1 MEFDGAERQPA
12 SEGSGLYDWSTPASL
27 GSFVAPVLET
37 TEVTTRTL
45 QAMRVLFASFNML
58 HVQPGDRTWKPTVKT
73 EDGFAACKA
82 FLQALARASDLLGI
96 RPQSRAYR
104 NQFTKNYKALFPDHK
119 RHYRVDV
126 LEASQEGYSIIYVN
140 GERYDFHATVIE
152 RGTCFREAWAKTLD
166 VLNAMQH
173 VNLSA
178 SPFWRSELVP
188 VLVELDSKWA
198 AFEEEYI
205 LELIQIERKA
215 RRYVMDV
222 IFLENQLLYLD
233 GAVASLVSQGNANQT
248 AHLRVWQQWQ
258 SCRRQYV
265 KKVFRLNAVANYRRK
280 GHSNLD
286 LGVLEAS
293 ENIIKTSES
302 EPGHIYSAVEHMA
315 AECVTSFNDFR
326 GHINELGQSP
336 ERVDPHLGNNHVLVS
351 HLCRV
356 EETWQLAQ
364 KYLRDTQRLR
374 DLLSLIEFISAIVAT
389 EKSMHLRAAS
399 HSDKGMGGSADSGS
413 PGSLRR
419 RGTRRASCGESVAEP
434 TFAAHVQLPRS
445 KRQQQETRGVSSSCS
460 EGENAESLEHRVVN
474 CDVGAFLAVSLL
486 HGRLCLR
493 ASMINCGFAVCR
505 CVLIIGSSILSPA
518 SISPVSTSCVGTAV
532 AFPYSSRLCDGGK
545 ETLDVGCAAL
555 SQIPRF
561 VCLYYLLDPIHRLHL
576 FRPFLPS
583 LFGEGIEESLNLND
597 LGEDDCSSG
606 PSTPVA
612 PPPSSAHEQADVW
625 AGEEPSVL
633 SRGARFAW
641 RAQAGAAAVS
651 PFADACARAS
661 TCAAD
666 RKILPEEAE
675 ATAATEHL
683 RKETFAQQAAAA
695 EAVWAS
701 KRQQG
706 RPRAQATHS
715 PRSST
720 CTSSGDQQREFE
732 SLSSTQ
738 ASSLLS
744 LSLSASLQDIDQTS
758 LVPGEGRRSES
769 AADPTCPSPTST
781 HESHAF
787 NPRESDYRLGGP
799 RVFPCHS
806 DSDWYSSVPTPFGE
820 AGKVWGPRCC
830 RLVLGKVPRTLRS
843 MVRAWQ
849 KFQQWLQK
857 AGLEGR
863 PEPWL
868 CVVARL
874 SDTGAF
880 EALMQSLVLTKAVE
894 SVSMAIQRSCAA
906 EWNEFLQ
913 VLITSVTRRLSSQS
927 ASHTRRSSGCSASGR
942 HERGLAGDASMPAAE
957 W

>member
-1 MEFDGAERQPA
+1 MEFDATERESG
-12 SEGSGLYDWSTPASL
+12 SEENGLYDWSAPASL
-27 GSFVAPVLET
+27 GSFVAPVLDA

-126 LEASQEGYSIIYVN
+126 LEASQEGYSIIFVN

-280 GHSNLD
+280 GQSNLD

-336 ERVDPHLGNNHVLVS
+336 ERVDPHLANNHVLVS

-364 KYLRDTQRLR
+364 KYLRDTQRLG

-389 EKSMHLRAAS
+389 EKSMHLREAS
-399 HSDKGMGGSADSGS
+399 QSDKSMEASADSRS
-413 PGSLRR
+413 PGGLRR
-419 RGTRRASCGESVAEP
+419 RGAGRAYCGESVAEP

-445 KRQQQETRGVSSSCS
+445 KRQQQETQSVSGSCS
-460 EGENAESLEHRVVN
+460 ENENAESLEHRVVN
-474 CDVGAFLAVSLL
+474 CDVGAFLA
-486 HGRLCLR
+486 
-493 ASMINCGFAVCR
+493 
-505 CVLIIGSSILSPA
+505 
-518 SISPVSTSCVGTAV
+518 
-532 AFPYSSRLCDGGK
+532 
-545 ETLDVGCAAL
+545 
-555 SQIPRF
+555 IPRF

-583 LFGEGIEESLNLND
+583 LFGEGTGEPLNLNEW
-597 LGEDDCSSG
+597 GEDDCSSG

-612 PPPSSAHEQADVW
+612 LPPSSGHEQADGC
-625 AGEEPSVL
+625 ASEEPSVL
-633 SRGARFAW
+633 SRGAGFAW
-641 RAQAGAAAVS
+641 RAQAGERAVS
-651 PFADACARAS
+651 TLAGACTPTS
-661 TCAAD
+661 TCATDQKPQHA
-666 RKILPEEAE
+666 EAE
-675 ATAATEHL
+675 ATATGEHL
-683 RKETFAQQAAAA
+683 PKETFAQQAAAA
-695 EAVWAS
+695 EAFWAS

-706 RPRAQATHS
+706 RPRTEATHI
-715 PRSST
+715 SSSM
-720 CTSSGDQQREFE
+720 CTSSEDQQGEFE
-732 SLSSTQ
+732 PLSSTQ

-744 LSLSASLQDIDQTS
+744 LALSASLQEINPAS
-758 LVPGEGRRSES
+758 LVPGEGRPSDS
-769 AADPTCPSPTST
+769 AADPSCSSPCST

-787 NPRESDYRLGGP
+787 NPHERDRRLGGP

-806 DSDWYSSVPTPFGE
+806 DSDWYTSVPTPFGE

-843 MVRAWQ
+843 MVRSWQ
-849 KFQQWLQK
+849 KLQQWLQK
-857 AGLEGR
+857 AGLQGR

-868 CVVARL
+868 CVVALL

-880 EALMQSLVLTKAVE
+880 EALMQSLVLTKVAGCRRYVEALFQAVE

-913 VLITSVTRRLSSQS
+913 LRGAERQPLQLLLEGSEVKKSES
-927 ASHTRRSSGCSASGR
+927 ALGHCRPS
-942 HERGLAGDASMPAAE
+942 
-957 W
+957 

>member
-1 MEFDGAERQPA
+1 MEFDGTERE
-12 SEGSGLYDWSTPASL
+12 SGSDESGLYDWSAPASL
-27 GSFVAPVLET
+27 GSFVAPVLEA

-45 QAMRVLFASFNML
+45 QAMRVLFDSFNML
-58 HVQPGDRTWKPTVKT
+58 HVQPGDRAWKPTVKT

-152 RGTCFREAWAKTLD
+152 RATCFREAWAKTLD
-166 VLNAMQH
+166 VHA
-173 VNLSA
+173 NLSA

-265 KKVFRLNAVANYRRK
+265 KKVFRLNAVANYRKK
-280 GHSNLD
+280 GQSNLD

-374 DLLSLIEFISAIVAT
+374 DLLSLIEFISAIVFT
-389 EKSMHLRAAS
+389 EKSMHLRATPQ
-399 HSDKGMGGSADSGS
+399 SDGGMGGSADSAS
-413 PGSLRR
+413 PGGLWR
-419 RGTRRASCGESVAEP
+419 RGARRASCGESVAEP
-434 TFAAHVQLPRS
+434 TFAAHAQLPAS
-445 KRQQQETRGVSSSCS
+445 KRQQHETGGVASCCS
-460 EGENAESLEHRVVN
+460 ESESAESLEYRVVN
-474 CDVGAFLAVSLL
+474 CDVGAFLA
-486 HGRLCLR
+486 
-493 ASMINCGFAVCR
+493 
-505 CVLIIGSSILSPA
+505 
-518 SISPVSTSCVGTAV
+518 
-532 AFPYSSRLCDGGK
+532 
-545 ETLDVGCAAL
+545 
-555 SQIPRF
+555 IPRF

-576 FRPFLPS
+576 FKPFLPS
-583 LFGEGIEESLNLND
+583 LFGEGTGEPLNSND

-612 PPPSSAHEQADVW
+612 PPPSSPHEQAVGCV
-625 AGEEPSVL
+625 GEEPSVF
-633 SRGARFAW
+633 SRGAGFAS
-641 RAQAGAAAVS
+641 RAREGARAVGPPAGACV
-651 PFADACARAS
+651 PTS
-661 TCAAD
+661 TRTSN
-666 RKILPEEAE
+666 RKLQPEEAE
-675 ATAATEHL
+675 GAAAAEAL
-683 RKETFAQQAAAA
+683 QKESFAQQAAAA
-695 EAVWAS
+695 GAVWAS
-701 KRQQG
+701 KSQQG
-706 RPRAQATHS
+706 RPRTEATHIS
-715 PRSST
+715 RSST
-720 CTSSGDQQREFE
+720 CTGNGDQQEEFE
-732 SLSSTQ
+732 SLPSTQ
-738 ASSLLS
+738 ASSLGSVCLFNT
-744 LSLSASLQDIDQTS
+744 LQEVGPTS
-758 LVPGEGRRSES
+758 LVPGGGRPHDSTG
-769 AADPTCPSPTST
+769 DPTCRSPRSNQ
-781 HESHAF
+781 ESHGF
-787 NPRESDYRLGGP
+787 ISREGDSRLGGP
-799 RVFPCHS
+799 NGFSCHS
-806 DSDWYSSVPTPFGE
+806 YFDWYSSVPTPLGE

-843 MVRAWQ
+843 MVRCWQ
-849 KFQQWLQK
+849 KFQQWLLK

-874 SDTGAF
+874 SGTGAF

-927 ASHTRRSSGCSASGR
+927 ASNTRRSSDCSASGGR
-942 HERGLAGDASMPAAE
+942 EAALAGDASMPAAE